1 MINLIKRLLGSQQ
14 TAPRRAATRTDEP
27 MLSFSAAGD
36 RFVQIASL
44 DFFGQYRRSPDGRW
58 LLAWRDGN
66 DAGTHGGHRSS
77 GPGRFYLFEGDRLA
91 AQGRAERPN
100 DGQVADNGS
109 FVINDWL
116 FGDGLKGVFR
126 AYRAD
131 GTLLVERSFT
141 ANLLN
146 NGIADDGG
154 MAVCQTCNAPGPD
167 GSLLAIFDLASGRE
181 IADWIPESGWAQSYA
196 FPEAGRIRLRYH
208 DGQAYDYAI
217 DGQFLDRD
225 RWIDAQARSDNLHVL
240 HNLLRGSALPP
251 MMSGKIIASVNAILA
266 EPEFAPAERPL
277 ALKVRGLC
285 QEALGN
291 LASALSDYEEA
302 IALDPKVGLK
312 RKAAELRRRL
322 A

>member
-1 MINLIKRLLGSQQ
+1 MIDLIKRMFGVPAP
-14 TAPRRAATRTDEP
+14 APRRAATPTVEP
-27 MLSFSAAGD
+27 TLSFGAAGD
-36 RFVQIASL
+36 RFVRIASL

-58 LLAWRDGN
+58 LLAWRDSN
-66 DAGTHGGHRSS
+66 DAATHGGYRSS

-100 DGQVADNGS
+100 DGEVANNGS

-131 GTLLVERSFT
+131 GSIIVERAFT

-167 GSLLAIFDLASGRE
+167 GSLLVIFDLESGHE
-181 IADWIPESGWAQSYA
+181 IAGWVPESGWAASYA
-196 FPEAGRIRLRYH
+196 FPAEGRIQLRYGN
-208 DGQAYDYAI
+208 GQAYDYAV
-217 DGQFLDRD
+217 DGRFLDRNQ
-225 RWIDAQARSDNLHVL
+225 WMDAQARSDNVHVL
-240 HNLLRGSALPP
+240 HNLLRGSALSPAL
-251 MMSGKIIASVNAILA
+251 SATIIASVDRTLA
-266 EPEFAPAERPL
+266 GSEFNPAERPL

-291 LASALSDYEEA
+291 LRGALSDYEEA
-302 IALDPKVGLK
+302 IALDAKIGLK

-322 A
+322 T

>member
-1 MINLIKRLLGSQQ
+1 MINLIKLLLGSPQ
-14 TAPRRAATRTDEP
+14 TAPRHSATRTDEP
-27 MLSFSAAGD
+27 MLSFGAAGD
-36 RFVQIASL
+36 RFVRIASL

-58 LLAWRDGN
+58 VLAWRDGN
-66 DAGTHGGHRSS
+66 DAGTHGGLRSS

-100 DGQVADNGS
+100 DGQVADNGN

-131 GTLLVERSFT
+131 GTIIVERSFT

-181 IADWIPESGWAQSYA
+181 IADWVPESGWAESYA
-196 FPEAGRIRLRYH
+196 FPAAGKIRLRYH

-225 RWIDAQARSDNLHVL
+225 CWIDTQARSGNVHVL
-240 HNLLRGSALPP
+240 HNLLRASTLSP
-251 MMSGKIIASVNAILA
+251 MLSGTIIASVDTILA
-266 EPEFAPAERPL
+266 APEFAPSERPV

-291 LASALSDYEEA
+291 FAGALSDYEEA
-302 IALDPKVGLK
+302 IALDAKIGLK
-312 RKAAELRRRL
+312 RKAAEVRRRL

>member
-1 MINLIKRLLGSQQ
+1 
-14 TAPRRAATRTDEP
+14 
-27 MLSFSAAGD
+27 MLSFGAAGD
-36 RFVQIASL
+36 RFVRIASL
-44 DFFGQYRRSPDGRW
+44 DFFGQYRSSPDGRW

-91 AQGRAERPN
+91 VQGQAERPN
-100 DGQVADNGS
+100 EGQVADNGS

-126 AYRAD
+126 AYRAS
-131 GTLLVERSFT
+131 GSMILERTFA

-146 NGIADDGG
+146 NGIADNGG

-167 GSLLAIFDLASGRE
+167 GSLLAIFDLTSGRE
-181 IADWIPESGWAQSYA
+181 IAAWVPESGWAASYA
-196 FPEAGRIRLRYH
+196 FPAGDKIKLCYG
-208 DGQAYDYAI
+208 DGQAYEYAV

-225 RWIDAQARSDNLHVL
+225 PWMNAQARSHNVHVL
-240 HNLLRGSALPP
+240 HNLLRGSPLSPA
-251 MMSGKIIASVNAILA
+251 MNATIIASVDATLA
-266 EPEFAPAERPL
+266 QSKFDPIERPV

-291 LASALSDYEEA
+291 FASALSDYEEA
-302 IALDPKVGLK
+302 IALDAKIGLK
-312 RKAAELRRRL
+312 RKVAELRRRL
-322 A
+322 L

>member
-1 MINLIKRLLGSQQ
+1 MIDFIKRLLGSPQ
-14 TAPRRAATRTDEP
+14 TAPRRAPIRMDEP
-27 MLSFSAAGD
+27 MLSFGAAGD
-36 RFVQIASL
+36 RFVRIASL

-100 DGQVADNGS
+100 DGQVADNGN
-109 FVINDWL
+109 FLINDWL
-116 FGDGLKGVFR
+116 FGDGLRGVFR
-126 AYRAD
+126 AYRSD
-131 GTLLVERSFT
+131 GTIIVERFFT

-146 NGIADDGG
+146 SGIADDGG

-181 IADWIPESGWAQSYA
+181 IADWLPESGWAESYA
-196 FPEAGRIRLRYH
+196 FPAAGRIRLRYH

-217 DGQFLDRD
+217 DGQFLDRN
-225 RWIDAQARSDNLHVL
+225 RWIDAQARSDNVHVL
-240 HNLLRGSALPP
+240 HNLLRGVALPP
-251 MMSGKIIASVNAILA
+251 MMSATIMASVDAILA
-266 EPEFAPAERPL
+266 KPEFDPTERPV

-302 IALDPKVGLK
+302 IALDAKIGLK
-312 RKAAELRRRL
+312 RKAAEVRRRL

>member
-1 MINLIKRLLGSQQ
+1 VIDFIKRLLGSPQ
-14 TAPRRAATRTDEP
+14 TAPRRAPIRMDEP
-27 MLSFSAAGD
+27 MLSFGAAGD
-36 RFVQIASL
+36 RFVRIASL

-100 DGQVADNGS
+100 DGQVADNGN
-109 FVINDWL
+109 FLINDWL
-116 FGDGLKGVFR
+116 FGDGLRGVFR
-126 AYRAD
+126 AYRSD
-131 GTLLVERSFT
+131 GTIIVERFFT

-146 NGIADDGG
+146 SGIADDGG

-181 IADWIPESGWAQSYA
+181 IADWLPESGWAESYA
-196 FPEAGRIRLRYH
+196 FPAAGRIRLRYH

-217 DGQFLDRD
+217 DGQFLDRN
-225 RWIDAQARSDNLHVL
+225 RWIDAQARSDNVHVL
-240 HNLLRGSALPP
+240 HNLLRGVALPP
-251 MMSGKIIASVNAILA
+251 MMSATIMASVDAILA
-266 EPEFAPAERPL
+266 KPEFDPTERPV

-302 IALDPKVGLK
+302 IALDAKIGLK
-312 RKAAELRRRL
+312 RKAAEVRRRL

>member
-1 MINLIKRLLGSQQ
+1 MLDLIKRLFSSPAP
-14 TAPRRAATRTDEP
+14 APRRAATQTVEP
-27 MLSFSAAGD
+27 TLSFGAAGD
-36 RFVQIASL
+36 RFVRIVSL
-44 DFFGQYRRSPDGRW
+44 DFFGQYRRSPDGKN

-66 DAGTHGGHRSS
+66 DAGTHSGHRSR

-100 DGQVADNGS
+100 DGQVANNGN

-131 GTLLVERSFT
+131 GSVIVERAFS

-146 NGIADDGG
+146 NGIADDGR

-181 IADWIPESGWAQSYA
+181 VATWVPESGWAESYA
-196 FPEAGRIRLRYH
+196 FPAEGRIQLRYG
-208 DGQAYDYAI
+208 DGQTFDYALN
-217 DGQFLDRD
+217 GHFLDRD
-225 RWIDAQARSDNLHVL
+225 RWMDAQARSDNVHVL
-240 HNLLRGSALPP
+240 QNLLRGVTPSPTLSATI
-251 MMSGKIIASVNAILA
+251 SASVDAILA
-266 EPEFAPAERPL
+266 RPQLDPAERPL

-291 LASALSDYEEA
+291 LPGALSDYERA
-302 IALDPKVGLK
+302 IALDAKIGLK
-312 RKAAELRRRL
+312 RKAAELRRL
-322 A
+322 LM

>member
-1 MINLIKRLLGSQQ
+1 MIDLIKRLFNVP
-14 TAPRRAATRTDEP
+14 APRRAATQTVEP
-27 MLSFSAAGD
+27 MLSFGAAGD
-36 RFVQIASL
+36 RFVRIASL
-44 DFFGQYRRSPDGRW
+44 DFFGQYRRSPDGKW

-100 DGQVADNGS
+100 DGQVANNGN

-131 GTLLVERSFT
+131 GSVIVERAFS
-141 ANLLN
+141 ANLPN
-146 NGIADDGG
+146 NGIADDGS
-154 MAVCQTCNAPGPD
+154 MAVCQTCSAPGPD
-167 GSLLAIFDLASGRE
+167 GSLLAIFDLASGCE
-181 IADWIPESGWAQSYA
+181 VAAWVPESGWAESYA
-196 FPEAGRIRLRYH
+196 FPAEGRIQLRYGG
-208 DGQAYDYAI
+208 GQAFDYAL
-217 DGQFLDRD
+217 DGEFLDRD
-225 RWIDAQARSDNLHVL
+225 HWIDAQARSDNVHML
-240 HNLLRGSALPP
+240 HNLLRGATPSPTLSAT
-251 MMSGKIIASVNAILA
+251 IIASVDTILA
-266 EPEFAPAERPL
+266 RPQLNPAERPL

-291 LASALSDYEEA
+291 FPAALSDYEEA
-302 IALDPKVGLK
+302 IALDAKIGLK
-312 RKAAELRRRL
+312 RKAAELRKRL